1 MYLESDNIVI
11 GQNFGTDDRADI
23 TTVISPT
30 WLDWVGPGTLI
41 AAFLLSLGL
50 NHTLLP
56 HRAFSFLLL
65 KQAPSVCIS
74 ISW

>member
-23 TTVISPT
+23 TTVSSPT

-41 AAFLLSLGL
+41 AAFLLSLGP
-50 NHTLLP
+50 NHTPLL
-56 HRAFSFLLL
+56 HCAFSFLLL
-65 KQAPSVCIS
+65 KQALLVCIS
-74 ISW
+74 ISL